1 MSSPP
6 ALHSPAQSPENRIL
20 EAARRRFEAFGYR
33 GTGVAQIARD
43 AGIAAGTIYRHFPS
57 KEALLL
63 RVVRELNQEWMA
75 VARRALAEAGSPI
88 ERIARMG
95 EASVRFNRESR
106 LLNAVLERDQEILF
120 APLLDELY
128 DTVMRDNVALMA
140 DVIREGVADGSLAE
154 IDPEKAAYVLF
165 VAGRALF
172 GLHDYP
178 YGDVLPVL
186 MKIVSDGMLP
196 R

>member
-1 MSSPP
+1 VTGP
-6 ALHSPAQSPENRIL
+6 APTPSPEARIL
-20 EAARRRFEAFGYR
+20 GAARRRFEAFGYR

-63 RVVRELNQEWMA
+63 RVVQDLNGEWMR
-75 VARRALAEAGSPI
+75 VARDALAGPGTPV
-88 ERIARMG
+88 ERIARLG
-95 EASVRFNRESR
+95 EASVAFNRESR

-128 DTVMRDNVALMA
+128 DVVMRDNVTMMA
-140 DVIREGVADGSLAE
+140 EVIREGVEDGSLAE

-172 GLHDYP
+172 GHHAYP
-178 YGDVLPVL
+178 YDDVLPVL
-186 MKIVSDGMLP
+186 LRIVSRGMLP